1 MKTIS
6 SNNVESFRGQKK
18 QDENYNNIYHYLS
31 MYSKIAIII
40 SSSFFG
46 AGLVKKEETIIA
58 YKITS
63 DLAFFDRLALRTK
76 ER

>member
-1 MKTIS
+1 
-6 SNNVESFRGQKK
+6 
-18 QDENYNNIYHYLS
+18 

-58 YKITS
+58 HKVTS
-63 DLAFFDRLALRTK
+63 DLAFFDLLALHTK
-76 ER
+76 EC

>member
-6 SNNVESFRGQKK
+6 SNNFESFRGKK
-18 QDENYNNIYHYLS
+18 QDENCNNIYHYLS

-58 YKITS
+58 HKVTS
-63 DLAFFDRLALRTK
+63 DLAFFDLLALHTK
-76 ER
+76 EC